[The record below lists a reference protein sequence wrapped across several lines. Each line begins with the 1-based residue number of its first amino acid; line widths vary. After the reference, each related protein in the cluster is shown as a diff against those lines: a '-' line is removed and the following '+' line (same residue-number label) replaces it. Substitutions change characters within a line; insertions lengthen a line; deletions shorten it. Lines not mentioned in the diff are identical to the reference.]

1 MKKTAHLLSSSI
13 ALLFVS
19 ILLLMGCESNQQ
31 SQNMNNP
38 QGATTT
44 SSPPQSEGNSLFKT
58 FGRLYNIAGNVGKQ
72 MKDPEGYERERQHR
86 ENEELRQAYLKRIA
100 DSNRPLTQEDIAILQ
115 QFQNQ
120 QYQQQYLNHLQ
131 RMEDLKKQEIENQKF
146 ESMRREIREGMP
158 IYVIPDGRGGYIID

>member
-1 MKKTAHLLSSSI
+1 MKKPVQSFS
-13 ALLFVS
+13 LLFAFLFTSV
-19 ILLLMGCESNQQ
+19 LFLMGCESNQQ
-31 SQNMNNP
+31 SQNKSNLFENI
-38 QGATTT
+38 GNLVRAGGIAA
-44 SSPPQSEGNSLFKT
+44 EG
-58 FGRLYNIAGNVGKQ
+58 VGDPHFYEKQ
-72 MKDPEGYERERQHR
+72 RQHR

-100 DSNRPLTQEDIAILQ
+100 DSNRPLTQEDIALLQ

-158 IYVIPDGRGGYIID
+158 IYVRPDGRGGYIID